1 MAAMPS
7 PEPVNP
13 MPSVVVAVTDTS
25 QPIAADSA
33 VSASLRRAPI
43 FGRLAM
49 ITTLALIGRIPWF
62 FR

>member
-1 MAAMPS
+1 MAATPS

-25 QPIAADSA
+25 QPIAADNA
-33 VSASLRRAPI
+33 ASASMRRVPI

-49 ITTLALIGRIPWF
+49 ITTLALIGRMPWT